1 MTGLLAQQLSSP
13 WLWLILGAVLAAL
26 EIVAPGVYL
35 LWIGLGAIIVGLSL
49 AVAPELPLS
58 WQALIFAVAMLGSLS
73 LGFWLQRRSRPPAQH
88 DLLNKETQQL
98 VGRRFRAITDFELG
112 RGRIEV
118 GDTSYAAVSVE
129 PIRAGETVEVIAI
142 EDDRPRVVR
151 AGAAPDR

>member
-1 MTGLLAQQLSSP
+1 MIGPFAEQLSSP
-13 WLWLILGAVLAAL
+13 WIWVIVGAVLAAL

-35 LWIGLGAIIVGLSL
+35 LWIGLGAIVVGLVL
-49 AVAPELPLS
+49 AFAPDLPGP

-73 LGFWLQRRSRPPAQH
+73 LGFWLQRRSRPPAEQK
-88 DLLNKETQQL
+88 LLNEETRQL

-129 PIRAGETVEVIAI
+129 PIRAGETVEVVAI
-142 EDDRPRVVR
+142 DDDRPRVVR
-151 AGAAPDR
+151 ASGASDR